1 MTKMTRMTRMTKMTK
16 MASMTRVMRKDMDE
30 YYDQDDQGGW
40 LDDEQ
45 DYQAGHLIGCDKK
58 SEIVQ
63 YFQGRLCD
71 KIGLL
76 CNKYVIFS
84 GLIYI
89 VLPGFKGEKPL

>member
-1 MTKMTRMTRMTKMTK
+1 MF
-16 MASMTRVMRKDMDE
+16 S
-30 YYDQDDQGGW
+30 QS
-40 LDDEQ
+40 
-45 DYQAGHLIGCDKK
+45 GHLIGCGKK
-58 SEIVQ
+58 SEIVR

-76 CNKYVIFS
+76 CDKYAIFS

>member
-1 MTKMTRMTRMTKMTK
+1 MTVMAVMTLMTGMIGISKMTEMTRMTRMTKMTK

-40 LDDEQ
+40 VDDE
-45 DYQAGHLIGCDKK
+45 CDKK

-76 CNKYVIFS
+76 
-84 GLIYI
+84 
-89 VLPGFKGEKPL
+89 